1 MQGAVIYG
9 ARSFSVHAG
18 NSNTHGR
25 TEGLKGKDVH
35 FPFTAFTLLVFFLL
49 NIFSVKSMCNVYTWK
64 QQMEDCF

>member
-25 TEGLKGKDVH
+25 TEGLKGEGRSLSFH
-35 FPFTAFTLLVFFLL
+35 YIHTSCFLSIEYFL
-49 NIFSVKSMCNVYTWK
+49 CEIYV
-64 QQMEDCF
+64 